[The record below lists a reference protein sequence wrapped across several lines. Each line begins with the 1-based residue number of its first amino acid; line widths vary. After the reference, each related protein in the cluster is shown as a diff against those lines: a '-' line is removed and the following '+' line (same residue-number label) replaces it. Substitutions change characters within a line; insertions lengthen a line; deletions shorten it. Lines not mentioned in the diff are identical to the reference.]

1 MLQLFFEFKTPG
13 KQMAKKEVIRA
24 VKGTRDYYP
33 EDMAIRTWLYGKIRQ
48 ISESYGYSEYEA
60 PLIETLELYAA
71 KSGEEIVEKQSYV
84 FSDRGGERL
93 ALRPELTPSLAR
105 MIAARQQQ
113 LTFPLRW
120 WSFGPFWRYERP
132 QKGRTREFFQ
142 WNIDMIG
149 DDSPEADAELIAIA
163 VNFFKLL
170 NLEPSEVQILVN
182 DRRLMD
188 KETLALGI
196 DENERDEVYQ
206 LIDRKD
212 KMDPKKW
219 EENAVDI
226 GLNDKQISGIKE
238 ITTNDNLWE
247 KSKELKMVFKA
258 LEAYGVMDYIRYAPH
273 IIRGLAYYTGTVF
286 EAWDTSG
293 EFRALFGGGRYDNL
307 VSDVGGQ
314 AIGSVGFAVG
324 DLVITLL
331 LKSLKRLPQ
340 FRDTPA
346 EIFVTA
352 FDKDHLIPSIELAD
366 ELRKNGLRV
375 MNQLNAEKLG
385 KQFKYASKIGTKLV
399 LVLGPEEI
407 NNRQVSIKN
416 LETGHQESV
425 NKEGLVKKIREL
437 LEVKES

>member
-1 MLQLFFEFKTPG
+1 
-13 KQMAKKEVIRA
+13 
-24 VKGTRDYYP
+24 
-33 EDMAIRTWLYGKIRQ
+33 MAIRTWLYGKIRQ
-48 ISESYGYSEYEA
+48 LSESYGYSEYEA
-60 PLIETLELYAA
+60 PLLETLELYAA

-84 FSDRGGERL
+84 FTDRGGERI

-105 MIAARQQQ
+105 MIAARQEQ
-113 LTFPLRW
+113 LAFPLRW

-163 VNFFKLL
+163 ANFFKLL
-170 NLEPSEVQILVN
+170 ELQPSEVQILVN

-188 KETLALGI
+188 RETLALGI
-196 DENERDEVYQ
+196 EDTKREEVYQ

-212 KMDPKKW
+212 KIAPDKW
-219 EENAVDI
+219 EKNAVDI
-226 GLNDKQISGIKE
+226 GLSKKQIDGIKE
-238 ITTNDNLWE
+238 ITQNPNLWE
-247 KSKELKMVFKA
+247 KSEELKMVFKA
-258 LEAYGVMDYIRYAPH
+258 LEAYGVKDYIQFAPH

-307 VSDVGGQ
+307 VGDVGGQ

-340 FRDTPA
+340 FKDTPA
-346 EIFVTA
+346 EVFVTT
-352 FDKDHLIPSIELAD
+352 FDESRLLPSIELGN
-366 ELRKNGLRV
+366 ELRNNGFRV
-375 MNQLNAEKLG
+375 TNHLKPEKLG
-385 KQFKYASKIGTKLV
+385 KQFKYASKIGAKLA

-407 NNRQVSIKN
+407 NNQQVSVKN
-416 LETGHQESV
+416 LETGNQEAV
-425 NKEGLVKKIREL
+425 DKGTLVKRIREL
-437 LEVKES
+437 LEAKES